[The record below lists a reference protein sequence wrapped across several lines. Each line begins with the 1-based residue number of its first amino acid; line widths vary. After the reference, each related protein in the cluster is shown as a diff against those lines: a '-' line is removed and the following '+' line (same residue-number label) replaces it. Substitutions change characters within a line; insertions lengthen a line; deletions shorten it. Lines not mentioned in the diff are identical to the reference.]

1 MTTPIELEDAAENRK
16 YDEYTQEA
24 GGYGQNRANV
34 DIAQRINHDGEVN
47 RARYLPQNPTVIAT
61 KGPSKDVRLS
71 FPICIWMYVFLFLY
85 VYVCVCTG
93 KVYVYIYVWS
103 IFGV

>member
-71 FPICIWMYVFLFLY
+71 FPICIC
-85 VYVCVCTG
+85 VCV
-93 KVYVYIYVWS
+93 YR
-103 IFGV
+103 